1 MNKKQLVEVVSGE
14 TGFRQKDVS
23 SVLDCIVDTIK
34 GNLKKGEKVQLFG
47 FGTFEVVERAARTG
61 INPRTKEK
69 IKIAAKKATKFKPA
83 KELKTL

>member
-1 MNKKQLVEVVSGE
+1 MNKKELVELVSTE
-14 TGFRQKDVS
+14 TGFQRKDVGK
-23 SVLDCIVDTIK
+23 VLDSIVDTIK
-34 GNLKKGEKVQLFG
+34 TSLKKDEKVQIFG
-47 FGTFEVVERAARTG
+47 FGTFEVVKRAARTG